1 MAIYSVGAKGK
12 DGNEYCIWIDCSSF
26 EDAENIIEQLGLE
39 VEPTGYGKLIEVGNI
54 DTNEFIRMMG
64 GKKH

>member
-54 DTNEFIRMMG
+54 DANEFIRLMG
-64 GKKH
+64 EKKH